1 MLTETAIRALK
12 PAEKEYKK
20 ADSSGLH
27 LLVKPSGS
35 KLWRLVYRFN
45 DKQKTLVGGKYPN
58 AGLAD
63 CVPSSS
69 RTILLVR
76 SRRPFQLQ
84 IVAPPLVSTMP
95 GTPRFFPIA
104 SRMKSTSA

>member
-1 MLTETAIRALK
+1 MLSETAIRALK
-12 PAEKEYKK
+12 PTEKEDKK
-20 ADSSGLH
+20 ADSGGLH

-58 AGLAD
+58 VGLAD
-63 CVPSSS
+63 RAPSSI

-84 IVAPPLVSTMP
+84 IVAPPLAPMMP
-95 GTPRFFPIA
+95 SA
-104 SRMKSTSA
+104 SRSFSIALRM